1 MKLFNT
7 PGKVQDRPEDEVF
20 REEEMEIVPPVSP
33 KPQPSAL
40 ITKGITLSGVLRGEG
55 IVQVEGSIDGEID
68 IQGSVVVL
76 VGGSVKGPVTADVI
90 QVCGRME
97 GNVTARQHLRLA
109 RSGFVEGDL
118 TSPSLVVEDG
128 GRLNGRTTM
137 IPPPPEPLPPLPE
150 PLKKDNLNF
159 GPDYQP
165 GDDAQKQSDKGGK
178 SNGKKS

>member
-1 MKLFNT
+1 MKLFN
-7 PGKVQDRPEDEVF
+7 PQGKVQERLEEEVF
-20 REEEMEIVPPVSP
+20 REDELDLLPPVP
-33 KPQPSAL
+33 KPQPNTL

-55 IVQVEGSIDGEID
+55 VVQVEGSIEGEID

-109 RSGFVEGDL
+109 RTGFVEGDL
-118 TSPSLVVEDG
+118 TAPSLVVEDG

-137 IPPPPEPLPPLPE
+137 LPASPDPLPPLPG
-150 PLKKDNLNF
+150 PLKADKLDF

-165 GDDAQKQSDKGGK
+165 DEASGEKPAKSGGK
-178 SNGKKS
+178 QGKKG